1 MAANASAGGH
11 IFIDMPSNKLTTTT
25 GSLSGQGT
33 GNKKVST
40 KAQKIKIGM
49 HKKAVSIAN

>member
-11 IFIDMPSNKLTTTT
+11 ILIDIPSNKLASAGTQ
-25 GSLSGQGT
+25 SAAGT

>member
-1 MAANASAGGH
+1 MAANASTGGH
-11 IFIDMPSNKLTTTT
+11 IFIDMPKQPS
-25 GSLSGQGT
+25 SGNVT

-49 HKKAVSIAN
+49 HKKAVSIAS

>member
-1 MAANASAGGH
+1 
-11 IFIDMPSNKLTTTT
+11 MPSNKLTSSTTSGGAVS
-25 GSLSGQGT
+25 GSVT

>member
-11 IFIDMPSNKLTTTT
+11 IFIDMPSNKLTTSGAVS
-25 GSLSGQGT
+25 GSVT

-40 KAQKIKIGM
+40 KA
-49 HKKAVSIAN
+49 